1 MICYVDKNIIVYSDG
16 AEPASLA
23 SRDYMQQLFATG
35 QRQVTDSFA
44 AGADGTTLN
53 YTVAVP
59 LKDQQENITGALFCA
74 YLF

>member
-1 MICYVDKNIIVYSDG
+1 MCI
-16 AEPASLA
+16 
-23 SRDYMQQLFATG
+23 RDRQLFATG

-59 LKDQQENITGALFCA
+59 LKDQHGNITGALFCA
-74 YLF
+74 IYFDEAVQILSLIHI